1 MTITLEQVLESRD
14 KRAALQKQMLAQ
26 YGLPLVSLTVVMPG
40 SEKRNETSLFIAKEA
55 VRAIERNL
63 TILTSE
69 MRDLETGFE
78 AIFVVARDAMQLKHI
93 TVDIEES
100 HPLGRLFDIDV
111 IDRDGTPI
119 SREQI
124 GVAPRR
130 CLVCGDVSAAC
141 VRSRKHSVPE
151 VVAVIERMVSNYK
164 NNYI

>member
-1 MTITLEQVLESRD
+1 MNITLEQVLESRD

-40 SEKRNETSLFIAKEA
+40 SEKRNATSLYIASEA
-55 VRAIERNL
+55 VKVIERQF
-63 TILTSE
+63 TVLTSE
-69 MRDLETGFE
+69 KRDLETGYE
-78 AIFVVARDAMQLKHI
+78 AIFVVSRDALQLKHI
-93 TVDIEES
+93 TVDIEDT

-124 GVAPRR
+124 GQQPRR

-141 VRSRKHSVPE
+141 VRSRKHSVE
-151 VVAVIERMVSNYK
+151 DVLQVIKKMVVNYK